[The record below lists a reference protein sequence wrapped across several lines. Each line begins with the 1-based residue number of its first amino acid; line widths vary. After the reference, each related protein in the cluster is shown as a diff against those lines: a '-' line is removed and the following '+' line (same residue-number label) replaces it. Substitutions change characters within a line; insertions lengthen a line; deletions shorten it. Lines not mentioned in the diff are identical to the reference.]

1 MRHPG
6 GVHGQAG
13 LPAARGAKAGGTRGP
28 VRPPGGARGQG
39 LPAALEG
46 QAGLPAAR
54 GGWPAS
60 RQRAKL
66 PALPP
71 VIVIV
76 FSEICDC
83 EDVFF

>member
-28 VRPPGGARGQG
+28 GRPPGGARGQ
-39 LPAALEG
+39 AACGG
-46 QAGLPAAR
+46 QAGLTAAR

-60 RQRAKL
+60 RRRAEL

-76 FSEICDC
+76 FCEICDC
-83 EDVFF
+83 EMYSSEIC